1 MVSIVKE
8 GGFFVMVSNVDKNDN
23 GNLRKHRNNGLTE
36 FAARR
41 FTELGSGIA
50 LTLASRAE
58 RARFQGRQL
67 VDENSN
73 GGGGFMMVSTIDNEN
88 SIYGKLRTQTYGS

>member
-8 GGFFVMVSNVDKNDN
+8 GGFFVMVSNVDKIDN

-36 FAARR
+36 VAARR

-50 LTLASRAE
+50 LTLATE
-58 RARFQGRQL
+58 RAPFQGRQL

-73 GGGGFMMVSTIDNEN
+73 GGGGFKMVSTIDNEN
-88 SIYGKLRTQTYGS
+88 LIYGKSRTQTYGS